1 MRFPNKLYDALK
13 WICLI
18 FLPAVGVLLATVLP
32 ACGVDGATVKTIC
45 IVLGA
50 IETFIGALI
59 GVSTAAYKAE
69 QNGIK
74 TVKVGG
80 SE

>member
-32 ACGVDGATVKTIC
+32 ACGVEPETVRVIVL
-45 IVLGA
+45 VLGA

-69 QNGIK
+69 QNGIE

>member
-32 ACGVDGATVKTIC
+32 AVGVDGATVKTIC

-69 QNGIK
+69 QNGIE

>member
-1 MRFPNKLYDALK
+1 MRFPDKLYDALK

-18 FLPAVGVLLATVLP
+18 FLPALGVLLATVLP
-32 ACGVDGATVKTIC
+32 AVGVDPSVVKVIC
-45 IVLGA
+45 VVLGA

-69 QNGIK
+69 QAQLDE
-74 TVKVGG
+74 KVGG
-80 SE
+80 TE